1 MFDSVYT
8 LAAALTE
15 FGDSHSILI
24 QNLSCDAE
32 ESWSDGPN
40 LYKFINS
47 VSIFHAPFIHPIGR
61 NSFMFCNKFSFVW
74 LDLGDYEWIDWE
86 S

>member
-1 MFDSVYT
+1 MPSLMFDSVYT

-15 FGDSHSILI
+15 FGDSHSILN

-32 ESWSDGPN
+32 SSWSDGPN

-47 VSIFHAPFIHPIGR
+47 VSIFHSSLFIQLEGVRSCSEI
-61 NSFMFCNKFSFVW
+61 NSHLF
-74 LDLGDYEWIDWE
+74 GWI
-86 S
+86 